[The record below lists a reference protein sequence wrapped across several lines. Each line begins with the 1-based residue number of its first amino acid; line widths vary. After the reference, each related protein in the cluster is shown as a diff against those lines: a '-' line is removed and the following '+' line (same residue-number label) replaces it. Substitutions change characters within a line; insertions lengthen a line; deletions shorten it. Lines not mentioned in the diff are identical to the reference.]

1 MIQDFRP
8 LLKLILSGCIKKN
21 SSEIYTV
28 IDRRNYK
35 ELYMNKKRFVTLS
48 LITVMLI
55 LPFALFGGGKYESLD
70 TGMEGELTIMLW
82 SGDNTFMEDIGRRE
96 ISVEDLRGQNQAA
109 AYAVA
114 QEFNKIYPNVKI
126 NIFAKADAPDDENG
140 SWSQHRENFKAEYG
154 HYPDIWAATDIP
166 GDISRGLITDLS
178 RFSDDPMY
186 QKFNPSIMNM
196 INYNG
201 FQAGLPQ
208 YLLPWGVFVNRA
220 LAEDNNLD
228 VPDPEWDIEDYTD
241 FISQADMENF
251 FGIDSP
257 PLSFIETGTES
268 IRYMMNKRTEGD
280 YVDLDSDQ
288 VKDLVDY
295 LPEWAEYSVFPQF
308 DAGNVPQQI
317 MDDNWWWGFKF
328 FVAGKLLT
336 LPGDPWMMGDA
347 AHPNPDHWGRAYSTD
362 WDIYPR
368 PATEYQP
375 LTVGVVLD
383 PMVVYNYAMDDG
395 DPEMSAE
402 EEKKAKLAFTFMSF
416 WVGDT
421 KSWKARAEQLFT
433 DGESTRTS
441 MNDSFPFVSDTEM
454 FNEQMNYWYST
465 ETHQRFKDAA
475 LMPGFH
481 KVLEVWQKGDIWDVS
496 DKSYPWYFDFE
507 GERRLNLYEWM
518 GIGNADITGAGWADP
533 NLADMVKSRLS
544 DWNRNINENFVKS
557 TDEME
562 AGLKTYYNK

>member
-1 MIQDFRP
+1 
-8 LLKLILSGCIKKN
+8 
-21 SSEIYTV
+21 
-28 IDRRNYK
+28 
-35 ELYMNKKRFVTLS
+35 MNKKRIVTVS
-48 LITVMLI
+48 LIAVMLI

-126 NIFAKADAPDDENG
+126 NIFAKADGPDDDNG

-328 FVAGKLLT
+328 FIAGKLLT

-347 AHPNPDHWGRAYSTD
+347 AHPNPDHWGRVYSAD

-368 PATEYQP
+368 PATAYQP

-395 DPEMSAE
+395 DPEMSVE

-433 DGESTRTS
+433 DGENTRTS
-441 MNDSFPFVSDTEM
+441 MNDSFPFVIDEEM
-454 FNEQMNYWYST
+454 FNEQMNYWYSA

-518 GIGNADITGAGWADP
+518 SIGNADITGAGWADP
-533 NLADMVKSRLS
+533 NLADTVKSRLS